1 MQKTRIFLRVTAAVV
16 MLPLILA
23 QQSYAWGHDGHMM
36 INRIAG
42 AALPADMPAFLTS
55 YGGLDALEYYGPEPD
70 HWRSTAEPELNAVGA
85 AEHFIDLEYTAWLGE
100 MPRRR
105 YDYLRALA
113 AAQAAHPQV
122 KMTPEAIGLQPYV
135 TLEYFE
141 RLKSAMRDYRTLAT
155 EKHDTRPVEAEI
167 LFLAGILGHFV
178 ADGSM
183 PLHTS
188 IQYNGWV
195 GPNPNGYTTGHKIHS
210 MFEGDFVHDNVKPAD
225 VTPLVAVIQPTVLG
239 DVFSDYMSYL
249 GHSHTLVEQTYQL
262 EKAGGFVGAGTP
274 DGKAFVDQRLAA
286 GAVELRDMIYTAWV
300 KSADPIPPYRGN

>member
-1 MQKTRIFLRVTAAVV
+1 MKIQPRASPSPLSHSLSKT
-16 MLPLILA
+16 
-23 QQSYAWGHDGHMM
+23 QQS
-36 INRIAG
+36 
-42 AALPADMPAFLTS
+42 AASHLCCRNTQRRSHTDRLGPRSIGESSTTITASHHGKLSSHLPDEPA
-55 YGGLDALEYYGPEPD
+55 
-70 HWRSTAEPELNAVGA
+70 
-85 AEHFIDLEYTAWLGE
+85 
-100 MPRRR
+100 
-105 YDYLRALA
+105 
-113 AAQAAHPQV
+113 
-122 KMTPEAIGLQPYV
+122 
-135 TLEYFE
+135 
-141 RLKSAMRDYRTLAT
+141 
-155 EKHDTRPVEAEI
+155 VEAEI

-225 VTPLVAVIQPTVLG
+225 ITPLVAVIQPTVLG

-262 EKAGGFVGAGTP
+262 EKASGFVGAGTS